1 MSDRDACWLQQLPL
15 RTANLREE
23 DLPPGRPVE
32 KIMAKIL
39 QHNLKSRLLQS
50 RRAPSTHL
58 TSPDHR
64 WAWRSD
70 NIIQLSNCRSDQE
83 SWGSLRHN
91 NILRKLMILIK
102 IHIQLSKIQ
111 PTKSKLVISST
122 TETHKCRWQK
132 PKSWSLWAPS
142 SVMTQIQAPTV
153 LIQRPILE
161 LLRWRRPS
169 KSVMGPIL
177 TEALVA
183 KRELN
188 QHYHVKRRRQDLKLT
203 STSLSPA
210 TILVDLEYV
219 NPVGFIN
226 KDHLHLSLKLARDL
240 RCSRR
245 LDQMPTS
252 LSSLA
257 LSKCH
262 AAAQSQTL
270 ISPWNYQ
277 NSESPTLNRSRLP
290 NKVTQ
295 SAEANCR

>member
-1 MSDRDACWLQQLPL
+1 
-15 RTANLREE
+15 
-23 DLPPGRPVE
+23 
-32 KIMAKIL
+32 
-39 QHNLKSRLLQS
+39 
-50 RRAPSTHL
+50 
-58 TSPDHR
+58 
-64 WAWRSD
+64 
-70 NIIQLSNCRSDQE
+70 
-83 SWGSLRHN
+83 
-91 NILRKLMILIK
+91 MILIK
-102 IHIQLSKIQ
+102 IHIQLSKTQ

-132 PKSWSLWAPS
+132 AKSWSLWAPS

-169 KSVMGPIL
+169 KSVMDPIL

-210 TILVDLEYV
+210 TILVDLVCV

-226 KDHLHLSLKLARDL
+226 KDHLHLSQKLKRDL

-262 AAAQSQTL
+262 AAAQPQTL

-277 NSESPTLNRSRLP
+277 NS
-290 NKVTQ
+290 
-295 SAEANCR
+295 